1 MRQTP
6 DGTRL
11 LRGSKLAAICCVLAL
26 AACTVPTDAP
36 EQTAAEKPNI
46 IYIYADDLGY
56 NEVGAYGQEKIRTP
70 NIDRLAAEGMRF
82 TQHYSGSAVCAPSRS
97 VLLTGKHT
105 GHAYIRN
112 NKELGGWGP
121 DEPEGQWP
129 LAAEEVTL
137 AEILQDDGY
146 ATGAMGKWGLGG
158 PGDHGHPNQQ
168 GFDHYYGY
176 LCQRVAH
183 NYYPTHLWRNGD
195 KDMLE
200 GNEYFAAHQSI
211 EEPPADPSGWDQFK
225 GAQYAPD
232 LIADEALRFIR
243 DNAGGPFFLYYPT
256 IVPHVAIQVPD
267 DSLAEYSGTFDDEP
281 YLGGSYLPHPEPRA
295 AYAAMITRMDRNVG
309 RIIDL
314 VAELGI
320 EENTIIM
327 FSSDNGPTW
336 VGGSDL
342 EFFDG
347 NGELRG
353 RKQQLWEGGI
363 RVPMIAR
370 WPARIEAGQV
380 TDHLSA
386 QWDVLPTVLDI
397 AGVQAPTDIDG
408 ISFAPTL
415 FGEGEQGGHD
425 VMYWE
430 LGRQQ
435 AVRAGDWKLYR
446 RANADG
452 EIVTVE
458 LFNLADD
465 VGEQNNL
472 AEARPEV
479 VAEMIE
485 IASRARVPSEVFPS
499 PFDPDDDD
507 AGSRD

>member
-1 MRQTP
+1 M
-6 DGTRL
+6 TRFRFVAPIAAAAL
-11 LRGSKLAAICCVLAL
+11 LLTASCQQSPELAPA
-26 AACTVPTDAP
+26 T
-36 EQTAAEKPNI
+36 ENQPNI

-70 NIDRLAAEGMRF
+70 NLDRLAAEGMRF
-82 TQHYSGSAVCAPSRS
+82 TQHYSGSAVCAPSRA
-97 VLLTGKHT
+97 VLLTGKHS
-105 GHAYIRN
+105 GHAFIRG

-137 AEILQDDGY
+137 AEILQQNGY

-158 PGDHGHPNQQ
+158 PDAHGHPNLQ

-195 KDMLE
+195 KDMLP
-200 GNEYFAAHQSI
+200 GNDWFSAHQRL
-211 EEPPADPSGWDQFK
+211 EEPPSDYADYDRYQGTT
-225 GAQYAPD
+225 YAPD

-243 DNAGGPFFLYYPT
+243 DNAEHPFFLYYPT
-256 IVPHVAIQVPD
+256 IVPHVAIQVPE
-267 DSLAEYSGTFDDEP
+267 DSLAEYEDEFVETP
-281 YLGGSYLPHPEPRA
+281 YLGDQSYLPHPTPRA

-309 RIIDL
+309 RVLDL
-314 VAELGI
+314 VAELGLDD
-320 EENTIIM
+320 NTIIM

-347 NGELRG
+347 NGVLRG
-353 RKQQLWEGGI
+353 RKQQLYEGGI
-363 RVPMIAR
+363 RVPMLAR
-370 WPARIEAGQV
+370 WPGHIEPGTV

-386 QWDVLPTVLDI
+386 QWDVLATVLDI
-397 AGVQAPTDIDG
+397 VDIDGAEAPEDTDG

-415 FGEGEQGGHD
+415 FGDGEQEQHE

-435 AVRAGDWKLYR
+435 AVRLGEWKLYR
-446 RANADG
+446 RANGDG
-452 EIVTVE
+452 DIVDVE
-458 LFNLADD
+458 LFNLANDI
-465 VGEQNNL
+465 GEQDNL
-472 AEARPEV
+472 AEARPEL
-479 VAEMIE
+479 VAELLE
-485 IASRARVPSEVFPS
+485 VAARSRVPSEIFPS
-499 PFDPDDDD
+499 PFDAES
-507 AGSRD
+507 AGGTSNGAHQ

>member
-1 MRQTP
+1 MRFSRRNASIAAAAFLLTTACRPSSEPPQVG
-6 DGTRL
+6 DG
-11 LRGSKLAAICCVLAL
+11 
-26 AACTVPTDAP
+26 AP
-36 EQTAAEKPNI
+36 PNI

-56 NEVGAYGQEKIRTP
+56 NEVGAYGQTKIRTP

-105 GHAYIRN
+105 GHTYIRN

-129 LAAEEVTL
+129 LAAEEVTV
-137 AEILQDDGY
+137 AEILQQQGY

-158 PGDHGHPNQQ
+158 PDAQGQPNLQ
-168 GFDHYYGY
+168 GFDHFYGY

-195 KDMLE
+195 RDVLA
-200 GNEYFAAHQSI
+200 GNEYFDAHQSI
-211 EEPPADPSGWDQFK
+211 EAPFEDRADYDRFK
-225 GAQYAPD
+225 GTTYAPD
-232 LIADEALRFIR
+232 AIADEALQFIR
-243 DNAGGPFFLYYPT
+243 DHAEGPFFLYYPT
-256 IVPHVAIQVPD
+256 IVPHLAIQVPD
-267 DSLAEYSGTFDDEP
+267 DSLAEYEGMFDDTP

-295 AYAAMITRMDRNVG
+295 AYAAMITRLDRNVG
-309 RIIDL
+309 RILDL
-314 VAELGI
+314 IAELGI
-320 EENTIIM
+320 DDKTVVM

-347 NGELRG
+347 NGPFRG

-370 WPARIEAGQV
+370 WPGHIAAGEV
-380 TDHLSA
+380 ADHLSA
-386 QWDVLPTVLDI
+386 QWDVLPTVLELVG
-397 AGVQAPTDIDG
+397 AGAAIPTDIDG

-415 FGEGEQGGHD
+415 LGEDGQPTHN

-452 EIVTVE
+452 EIDTVE

-465 VGEQNNL
+465 PGEQINL
-472 AEARPEV
+472 AGGEPDRLAELIELAR
-479 VAEMIE
+479 
-485 IASRARVPSEVFPS
+485 ASRLPSEVFPS
-499 PFDPDDDD
+499 PFD
-507 AGSRD
+507 GV

>member
-1 MRQTP
+1 MTCQRRQGSLRYFAT
-6 DGTRL
+6 L
-11 LRGSKLAAICCVLAL
+11 LLLILAL
-26 AACTVPTDAP
+26 AGCRAGPPPPAP
-36 EQTAAEKPNI
+36 EPRPTRPNI

-70 NIDRLAAEGMRF
+70 NLDRLAAEGIRF

-105 GHAYIRN
+105 GHSFIRD

-137 AEILQDDGY
+137 AEILKEHGY
-146 ATGAMGKWGLGG
+146 TTGATGKWGLGG
-158 PGDHGHPNQQ
+158 PDANGHPNLQ
-168 GFDHYYGY
+168 GFDFFYGY

-183 NYYPTHLWRNGD
+183 NYYPTHLWRNGE
-195 KDMLE
+195 KEMLE
-200 GNEYFAAHQSI
+200 GNEYFDAHQRI
-211 EEPPADPSGWDQFK
+211 EAPPADLSGYDPYK
-225 GAQYAPD
+225 GVQYAPD
-232 LIADEALRFIR
+232 RIAEAALQFIR

-267 DSLAEYSGTFDDEP
+267 DSLAEYSGAFDDEP
-281 YLGGSYLPHPEPRA
+281 YLGDQSYLPHPEPRA

-309 RIIDL
+309 RILDL
-314 VAELGI
+314 VAELGL
-320 EENTIIM
+320 EDNTLIL

-347 NGELRG
+347 NGPFRG
-353 RKQQLWEGGI
+353 RKQQLYEGGI
-363 RVPMIAR
+363 RVPMLAR
-370 WPARIEAGQV
+370 WPGRVAAGQV

-386 QWDVLPTVLDI
+386 QWDVLPTILELIDVAPP
-397 AGVQAPTDIDG
+397 AGIDG

-415 FGEGEQGGHD
+415 FGEGEQAEHQ

-446 RANADG
+446 RADRDG
-452 EIVTVE
+452 VIDTVE
-458 LFNLADD
+458 LYDLSEDP
-465 VGEQNNL
+465 GEQHNL
-472 AEARPEV
+472 AEDRPEV
-479 VAEMIE
+479 VAELIE
-485 IASRARVPSEVFPS
+485 IARAARVPSEVFPS
-499 PFDPDDDD
+499 VFDVE
-507 AGSRD
+507 GSESSR

>member
-1 MRQTP
+1 MRFS
-6 DGTRL
+6 RRNASIAAAAFL
-11 LRGSKLAAICCVLAL
+11 LS
-26 AACTVPTDAP
+26 AACQTSSEPPQVAEDVP
-36 EQTAAEKPNI
+36 PNI

-56 NEVGAYGQEKIRTP
+56 NEVGAYGQTKIRTP

-105 GHAYIRN
+105 GHTYIRN

-129 LAAEEVTL
+129 LAADEVTV
-137 AEILQDDGY
+137 AEILQEQGY

-158 PGDHGHPNQQ
+158 PDDHGRPNMQ

-183 NYYPTHLWRNGD
+183 NYYPTHLWRND
-195 KDMLE
+195 EKDMLP
-200 GNEYFAAHQSI
+200 GNEYFDAHQSI
-211 EEPPADPSGWDQFK
+211 EAPFDDPADYDRFK
-225 GAQYAPD
+225 GATYAPD
-232 LIADEALRFIR
+232 LIADEALQFIR
-243 DNAGGPFFLYYPT
+243 DHAEGPFFLYYPT
-256 IVPHVAIQVPD
+256 IVPHLAIQVPD
-267 DSLAEYSGTFDDEP
+267 DSLAEYEGMFDDTP
-281 YLGGSYLPHPEPRA
+281 YLGGSYLPHPQPRA

-309 RIIDL
+309 RILDL
-314 VAELGI
+314 IAELGI
-320 EENTIIM
+320 DDNTVVM

-347 NGELRG
+347 NGPFRG

-370 WPARIEAGQV
+370 WPGHIAAGEV
-380 TDHLSA
+380 TDQLSA
-386 QWDVLPTVLDI
+386 QWDVLPTLLELVGAREAI
-397 AGVQAPTDIDG
+397 PTDIDG

-415 FGEGEQGGHD
+415 LGQGTQVTHD

-435 AVRAGDWKLYR
+435 AVRAGDWKLFR

-452 EIVTVE
+452 EIELVE

-465 VGEQNNL
+465 PGEQMNL
-472 AEARPEV
+472 ADSEPDKL
-479 VAEMIE
+479 AEMIE
-485 IASRARVPSEVFPS
+485 LARASRVPSEVFPS
-499 PFDPDDDD
+499 PFDDV
-507 AGSRD
+507 

>member
-1 MRQTP
+1 MRPTRRNAVIAAAFLLTTACRTP
-6 DGTRL
+6 PAPPPVDEETR
-11 LRGSKLAAICCVLAL
+11 
-26 AACTVPTDAP
+26 
-36 EQTAAEKPNI
+36 PNI

-56 NEVGAYGQEKIRTP
+56 NEVGAYGQTKIRTP

-105 GHAYIRN
+105 GHTYIRN

-129 LAAEEVTL
+129 LAAEEVTV
-137 AEILQDDGY
+137 AEILQEQGY
-146 ATGAMGKWGLGG
+146 VTGAMGKWGLGG
-158 PGDHGHPNQQ
+158 PDADGQPNLQ
-168 GFDHYYGY
+168 GFDHFYGY

-183 NYYPTHLWRNGD
+183 NYYPTHLWRNGE
-195 KDMLE
+195 KDMLA
-200 GNEYFAAHQSI
+200 GNEYFDAHQSI
-211 EEPPADPSGWDQFK
+211 EAPFEDRADYDRFQGET
-225 GAQYAPD
+225 YAPD
-232 LIADEALRFIR
+232 AIADEALQFIR
-243 DNAGGPFFLYYPT
+243 DHAEELFFLYYPT
-256 IVPHVAIQVPD
+256 IVPHLAIQVPD
-267 DSLAEYSGTFDDEP
+267 DSLAEYEGMFDDTP

-309 RIIDL
+309 RILDL
-314 VAELGI
+314 IAELGI
-320 EENTIIM
+320 DNNTVVM

-347 NGELRG
+347 NGPFRG

-370 WPARIEAGQV
+370 WPGHIAAGAV
-380 TDHLSA
+380 TDHVSA
-386 QWDVLPTVLDI
+386 QWDVLPTMLELVGA
-397 AGVQAPTDIDG
+397 AGAIPTDIDG
-408 ISFAPTL
+408 ISFAPTML
-415 FGEGEQGGHD
+415 GEEGQATHD

-430 LGRQQ
+430 LGLQQ

-452 EIVTVE
+452 EIDIVE

-465 VGEQNNL
+465 PGEQTNL
-472 AEARPEV
+472 ATDHPEV
-479 VAEMIE
+479 VRELVELARR
-485 IASRARVPSEVFPS
+485 SRVPSELFPS
-499 PFDPDDDD
+499 PFDG
-507 AGSRD
+507 A

>member
-1 MRQTP
+1 MRFPSSAT
-6 DGTRL
+6 TLVVATL
-11 LRGSKLAAICCVLAL
+11 LTV
-26 AACTVPTDAP
+26 ACQAP
-36 EQTAAEKPNI
+36 PEATGVAEEGPPNI

-56 NEVGAYGQEKIRTP
+56 NEVGAYGQTKIRTP

-105 GHAYIRN
+105 GHTYIRN

-129 LAAEEVTL
+129 LAAEEVTV
-137 AEILQDDGY
+137 AEILQEQGY

-158 PGDHGHPNQQ
+158 PDAQGQPNLQ
-168 GFDHYYGY
+168 GFDHFYGY

-183 NYYPTHLWRNGD
+183 NYYPTHLWRDGETD
-195 KDMLE
+195 ILA
-200 GNEYFAAHQSI
+200 GNEYFDAHQSI
-211 EEPPADPSGWDQFK
+211 EAPFEDRADYDRFK
-225 GAQYAPD
+225 GTTYAPEA
-232 LIADEALRFIR
+232 IADEALQFIR
-243 DNAGGPFFLYYPT
+243 DHAEGPFFLYYPT

-267 DSLAEYSGTFDDEP
+267 DSLAEYEGMFDDTP

-309 RIIDL
+309 RILDL
-314 VAELGI
+314 IAELGI
-320 EENTIIM
+320 DDNTVVM

-347 NGELRG
+347 NGPFRG

-370 WPARIEAGQV
+370 WPGHIAAGAV

-386 QWDVLPTVLDI
+386 QWDVLPTVLELVG
-397 AGVQAPTDIDG
+397 AGAAIPTDIDG
-408 ISFAPTL
+408 ISFAPTML
-415 FGEGEQGGHD
+415 GEDGQAIHD

-452 EIVTVE
+452 EIDIVE
-458 LFNLADD
+458 LFNLAADP
-465 VGEQNNL
+465 GEQNNL
-472 AEARPEV
+472 ATERP
-479 VAEMIE
+479 AMLSEMIE
-485 IASRARVPSEVFPS
+485 LARRSRVPSVVFPS
-499 PFDPDDDD
+499 PFD
-507 AGSRD
+507 GI